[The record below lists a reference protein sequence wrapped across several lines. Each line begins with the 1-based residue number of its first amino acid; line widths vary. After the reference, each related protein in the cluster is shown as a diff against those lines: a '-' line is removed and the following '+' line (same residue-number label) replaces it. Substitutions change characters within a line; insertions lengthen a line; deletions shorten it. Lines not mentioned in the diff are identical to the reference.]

1 MGAGFLNIL
10 SESDANII
18 LVGNPSKTFFKKTI
32 VSHTNFGKQKF
43 RIDFEG
49 NTRLNYNTPTLYNFK
64 IPRYGDLLQE
74 IFFSFTLPNIWS
86 PLIAFGGTP
95 VVFCSAC
102 RTNIKTNL
110 DYLTIN
116 NNNTSYSFNTN
127 QSITTCGLCD
137 CSCNSPSEVS
147 DSTLEFLQANSSMNM
162 KLINRVY
169 PLEFKWIENIGVQVI
184 NSIRVMSN
192 NSIIQEFSGQYLL
205 NMVWRDFTDNQKK
218 IFNKMIGNVPE
229 LNNPAHYSNRNGN
242 YPNAA
247 YFGSLS
253 AMSHGLEPSIRE
265 RQLLI
270 PINLWCALNNKT
282 PLPLVAMQYSELRIE
297 IELKPV
303 NEWWVV
309 KNVINEVSI
318 NINNSLTN
326 YDISTNLINKPNS
339 MNYNEYNELNNLVG
353 ILHNTYSAPNCNN
366 EIYNLKLFLKEPPRK
381 NIINSENN
389 LDLLGASLS
398 ETGALVYPLN
408 SNKLLENYY
417 KDVPSPWFADI
428 HLIGCYTFLTNQ
440 EQLFFSQNSHS
451 YFIKEVHEH
460 TFNDLIGGSHF
471 TEIKTSGLVASWMWF
486 YQRSDV
492 KYRNEWSNYSNYNY
506 SSNYNTEIMS
516 LYGLTDLVSFN
527 SENMNIANR
536 LDSIAWQK
544 KFTTKE
550 NKDILLEWGLYFNN
564 SIREIT
570 LEKELVSYIDIY
582 SRSQGSGLENV
593 FYYNFCL
600 NTDPLIY
607 QPSGAINMS
616 KIKNI
621 YMSYKLIDPLLK
633 TSIKNTSNYISSI
646 KDPFLYASV
655 VGSYLSN
662 SINSSVTCSTTNNDE
677 QTTSTLRDT
686 EKYVWHYNMH
696 LMEERYNIL
705 KIINGIANLQF
716 ARSL

>member
-309 KNVINEVSI
+309 KNIINEVSI

-389 LDLLGASLS
+389 LDLLGSSLS

>member
-10 SESDANII
+10 SESDSNVI

-49 NTRLNYNTPTLYNFK
+49 NTRLNYNIPTLYNFK

-74 IFFSFTLPNIWS
+74 VFFSFTLPNIWS

-116 NNNTSYSFNTN
+116 SNTNYSFNTN

-147 DSTLEFLQANSSMNM
+147 DATLEFLQTHSNMNM

-184 NSIRVMSN
+184 NSIRILSN

-229 LNNPAHYSNRNGN
+229 LNNPAQYSNRNGN

-247 YFGSLS
+247 YFGSLG
-253 AMSHGLEPSIRE
+253 AMSYGLEPSIRG

-270 PINLWCALNNKT
+270 PINLWSSLNNKT
-282 PLPLVAMQYSELRIE
+282 PIPLVAMQYSELRIE

-318 NINNSLTN
+318 NINNSLN
-326 YDISTNLINKPNS
+326 SFDISMNSTNSINSSNF
-339 MNYNEYNELNNLVG
+339 NELNNLVG
-353 ILHNTYSAPNCNN
+353 IVHNTYSAPNCNN
-366 EIYNLKLFLKEPPRK
+366 EVYNLKLFLKEPPRK
-381 NIINSENN
+381 TIINAQI
-389 LDLLGASLS
+389 DPLGSLLS

-428 HLIGCYTFLTNQ
+428 HLIGCYTFLTNE

-451 YFIKEVHEH
+451 YLIKEVHEQ

-471 TEIKTSGLVASWMWF
+471 TEIKTSGLVTSWMWF
-486 YQRSDV
+486 FQRSDV

-506 SSNYNTEIMS
+506 NY
-516 LYGLTDLVSFN
+516 
-527 SENMNIANR
+527 
-536 LDSIAWQK
+536 
-544 KFTTKE
+544 
-550 NKDILLEWGLYFNN
+550 
-564 SIREIT
+564 
-570 LEKELVSYIDIY
+570 
-582 SRSQGSGLENV
+582 
-593 FYYNFCL
+593 
-600 NTDPLIY
+600 
-607 QPSGAINMS
+607 
-616 KIKNI
+616 KI
-621 YMSYKLIDPLLK
+621 
-633 TSIKNTSNYISSI
+633 
-646 KDPFLYASV
+646 
-655 VGSYLSN
+655 
-662 SINSSVTCSTTNNDE
+662 
-677 QTTSTLRDT
+677 Q
-686 EKYVWHYNMH
+686 
-696 LMEERYNIL
+696 
-705 KIINGIANLQF
+705 
-716 ARSL
+716 

>member
-247 YFGSLS
+247 YFGSLG

-270 PINLWCALNNKT
+270 PINLWCTLNNKT

>member
-10 SESDANII
+10 SESDGNII

-32 VSHTNFGKQKF
+32 LSHTNFGKQKF

-49 NTRLNYNTPTLYNFK
+49 NTRLNYTTPTLYNFK

-74 IFFSFTLPNIWS
+74 TFFSFTLPNIWS

-95 VVFCSAC
+95 VVFCSEC

-110 DYLTIN
+110 DYLSIN
-116 NNNTSYSFNTN
+116 KNNTYSFNTKK
-127 QSITTCGLCD
+127 SITKCGLCD

-147 DSTLEFLQANSSMNM
+147 NDTLEFLQATSNINI
-162 KLINRVY
+162 INRVY

-184 NSIRVMSN
+184 NSIRVLCN

-205 NMVWRDFTDNQKK
+205 NMVYRDFSDNQKK

-229 LNNPAHYSNRNGN
+229 LNNPAYYSNRNGN

-253 AMSHGLEPSIRE
+253 AMSSGLEPSIRG
-265 RQLLI
+265 RQLLV
-270 PINLWCALNNKT
+270 PINLWSTLNNKT
-282 PLPLVAMQYSELRIE
+282 PLPLVAMQYTEVRIE

-318 NINNSLTN
+318 NINESLTSSS
-326 YDISTNLINKPNS
+326 ISSSISSETGS
-339 MNYNEYNELNNLVG
+339 NELNNLVG

-366 EIYNLKLFLKEPPRK
+366 EVYNLKVFLKEPPRK
-381 NIINSENN
+381 VIINKQS
-389 LDLLGASLS
+389 DLLGATLS

-408 SNKLLENYY
+408 SNKLIENYY

-428 HLIGCYTFLTNQ
+428 HLICCYTFLTNE
-440 EQLFFSQNSHS
+440 EQLFFSQNNHS
-451 YFIKEVHEH
+451 YLIKEVHEY

-471 TEIKTSGLVASWMWF
+471 TEIKTSGLVVSWMWF
-486 YQRSDV
+486 FQRSDV

-506 SSNYNTEIMS
+506 RSNSEIMT

-527 SENMNIANR
+527 SENLNR
-536 LDSIAWQK
+536 TNKLDSIIWQK
-544 KFTTKE
+544 KFTAKE

-582 SRSQGSGLENV
+582 SRSQGCGLDNV

-600 NTDPLIY
+600 NSDPLIY
-607 QPSGAINMS
+607 QPSGATNMS
-616 KIKNI
+616 KINNI

-633 TSIKNTSNYISSI
+633 TSIKNASNYISNI

-655 VGSYLSN
+655 IGSYLSN
-662 SINSSVTCSTTNNDE
+662 TLNSNVTCSTTNNDE
-677 QTTSTLRDT
+677 LTTINLKDT
-686 EKYVWHYNMH
+686 EKYVWNYKLH

-705 KIINGIANLQF
+705 KIINGVANLQL

>member
-339 MNYNEYNELNNLVG
+339 MTYNEYNELNNLVG

>member
-1 MGAGFLNIL
+1 MGAGFLNVL
-10 SESDANII
+10 SESDTNNNILLI
-18 LVGNPSKTFFKKTI
+18 GNPSKTFFKKTI
-32 VSHTNFGKQKF
+32 ASHTNFGKQKF

-74 IFFSFTLPNIWS
+74 VFFSFTLPNIWS

-116 NNNTSYSFNTN
+116 NNNSYSFNNN

-147 DSTLEFLQANSSMNM
+147 DSTLEFLQTNSNMNM

-184 NSIRVMSN
+184 NSIKVFSN

-247 YFGSLS
+247 YFGSLNT
-253 AMSHGLEPSIRE
+253 MSYGIEPSIRA

-270 PINLWCALNNKT
+270 PINLWCTLNNKT
-282 PLPLVAMQYSELRIE
+282 PIPLVAMQYSELRIE

-318 NINNSLTN
+318 NINNSLDSF
-326 YDISTNLINKPNS
+326 DISTNLTNS
-339 MNYNEYNELNNLVG
+339 NNSTTYNELNNLVG
-353 ILHNTYSAPNCNN
+353 IVHNTYSAPNCNN
-366 EIYNLKLFLKEPPRK
+366 EVYNLKLFLKEPPRK
-381 NIINSENN
+381 NIINAQT
-389 LDLLGASLS
+389 DLLGASLS

-417 KDVPSPWFADI
+417 KDVPSPWFADV
-428 HLIGCYTFLTNQ
+428 HLIGCYTFLTNE
-440 EQLFFSQNSHS
+440 EQLFFSQNTHS
-451 YFIKEVHEH
+451 YLIREVYEQKIS
-460 TFNDLIGGSHF
+460 DLIGGSHF
-471 TEIKTSGLVASWMWF
+471 TEIKTTGLVVSWMWF
-486 YQRSDV
+486 FQRSDV

-506 SSNYNTEIMS
+506 NNSNLEIMTM
-516 LYGLTDLVSFN
+516 YGLTDLVSFN
-527 SENMNIANR
+527 SENINITNK
-536 LDSIAWQK
+536 LDSIVWQK
-544 KFTTKE
+544 KFTARE

-570 LEKELVSYIDIY
+570 LEKEFVSYIDIY

-607 QPSGAINMS
+607 QPCGAINMS
-616 KIKNI
+616 KINNI

-633 TSIKNTSNYISSI
+633 ISIRNATNYISNIS
-646 KDPFLYASV
+646 DPFLYASV
-655 VGSYLSN
+655 IGSYLSN
-662 SINSSVTCSTTNNDE
+662 SINSNVTCSATNNEE
-677 QTTSTLRDT
+677 QTTVNLKDT
-686 EKYVWHYNMH
+686 AKYVWHYNLH

-705 KIINGIANLQF
+705 KITNGVANLQF
-716 ARSL
+716 VRSL

>member
-1 MGAGFLNIL
+1 M
-10 SESDANII
+10 
-18 LVGNPSKTFFKKTI
+18 
-32 VSHTNFGKQKF
+32 
-43 RIDFEG
+43 
-49 NTRLNYNTPTLYNFK
+49 
-64 IPRYGDLLQE
+64 
-74 IFFSFTLPNIWS
+74 
-86 PLIAFGGTP
+86 
-95 VVFCSAC
+95 
-102 RTNIKTNL
+102 
-110 DYLTIN
+110 
-116 NNNTSYSFNTN
+116 
-127 QSITTCGLCD
+127 
-137 CSCNSPSEVS
+137 
-147 DSTLEFLQANSSMNM
+147 
-162 KLINRVY
+162 
-169 PLEFKWIENIGVQVI
+169 
-184 NSIRVMSN
+184 
-192 NSIIQEFSGQYLL
+192 
-205 NMVWRDFTDNQKK
+205 
-218 IFNKMIGNVPE
+218 
-229 LNNPAHYSNRNGN
+229 
-242 YPNAA
+242 
-247 YFGSLS
+247 
-253 AMSHGLEPSIRE
+253 
-265 RQLLI
+265 
-270 PINLWCALNNKT
+270 
-282 PLPLVAMQYSELRIE
+282 
-297 IELKPV
+297 
-303 NEWWVV
+303 
-309 KNVINEVSI
+309 
-318 NINNSLTN
+318 
-326 YDISTNLINKPNS
+326 
-339 MNYNEYNELNNLVG
+339 
-353 ILHNTYSAPNCNN
+353 
-366 EIYNLKLFLKEPPRK
+366 KLFLKEPPRK